1 MQEVREAYQI
11 MRIHANDAGTRAVDV
26 ALIIPADGHREAES
40 ENEAEQCQG
49 SGQDNGKRN
58 VSSEEP
64 DV

>member
-1 MQEVREAYQI
+1 